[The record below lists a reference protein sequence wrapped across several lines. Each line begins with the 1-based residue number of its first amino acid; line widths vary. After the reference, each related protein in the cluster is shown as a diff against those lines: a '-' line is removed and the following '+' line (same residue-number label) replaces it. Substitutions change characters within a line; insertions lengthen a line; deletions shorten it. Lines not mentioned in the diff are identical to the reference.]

1 MRAGV
6 GLLRCRPLLGWLGLG
21 ALEDAL
27 SIDPDSAFDGPASED
42 AGVAEL
48 LNPLPGDPEK
58 CGGALDADVAGGA
71 FPCLAAA
78 QELLDGLLGDAVTN
92 DPEVSP
98 FDESV
103 DP

>member
-6 GLLRCRPLLGWLGLG
+6 RLLRCRPLLGWLGLG

-27 SIDPDSAFDGPASED
+27 SIDPDSAFDGPGAE
-42 AGVAEL
+42 GTGFAEL
-48 LNPLPGDPEK
+48 LDSLPGDSEK
-58 CGGALDADVAGGA
+58 CGGALDADVACGA

-78 QELLDGLLGDAVTN
+78 QELVYRVFGDAVSN
-92 DPEVSP
+92 DLQVSP
-98 FDESV
+98 VDESV

>member
-1 MRAGV
+1 MAG
-6 GLLRCRPLLGWLGLG
+6 LCLG
-21 ALEDAL
+21 ALEYAL
-27 SIDPDSAFDGPASED
+27 AVDPDPAFDGLGAEG
-42 AGVAEL
+42 ARVTEL
-48 LNPLPGDPEK
+48 LDPLPGDPEK